1 MIIDFFNSPC
11 KESPRDNEEF
21 GICDDEEGT
30 VAYTDIEDES
40 KWNAKVINAE
50 KKSIIFTP
58 IDHCSSMEITK
69 QDSTDLEST
78 CDGLLT
84 FDDSLYLVEL
94 KNKSTHGGWIPEA
107 KSQLLNTIRLINHYN
122 PDHPF
127 IKKKAF
133 ACNKKKKK
141 NTFSTSSN
149 EESRKFFN
157 ETGFRLDTQ
166 YEIKIK

>member
-1 MIIDFFNSPC
+1 MIIDFLNSPC

-21 GICDDEEGT
+21 GICDDEEGK

-40 KWNAKVINAE
+40 KWNAKVVNE
-50 KKSIIFTP
+50 ENKSITFTP
-58 IDHCSSMEITK
+58 IDHCDAMKITK

-94 KNKSTHGGWIPEA
+94 KNQRADWKPEA
-107 KSQLLNTIRLINHYN
+107 KNQLLNTIKFINHYN
-122 PDHPF
+122 PDYPF
-127 IKKKAF
+127 KKKKAY

-141 NTFSTSSN
+141 NQFSTSSN
-149 EESRKFFN
+149 AESRDFFN
-157 ETGFRLDTQ
+157 KTGFRLDTQ